1 MYYSLSGATTVSQYA
16 KDAGITDDIVRA
28 WEDKKAAF
36 VSKARTD
43 IEQFAAN
50 AEQLIAKKSKYAN
63 ELLSMDANSPAGK
76 AVISTLKAVSDGKI
90 RASEVEAIAGGA
102 AASAGVICGP
112 GAPACAAV
120 FATVASFTAGSIH
133 RWVTGEYKKARR
145 EEKKAESFC
154 KETKVAWQS
163 AIDGLSSAYYRLLS
177 PYIGNKA
184 FLSRADA
191 ERHMIN
197 AGAVPPPDFC
207 SVPCSTWGN
216 SNCVKPETARAK
228 ASDLIRKSSVTVES
242 TKIAYESVI
251 KSYAD
256 LSLAYQI
263 KSRVEEGARL
273 AKQLS
278 IAKSEDDAK
287 RSAYET
293 KMRAAQA
300 AAAKQRARNYAI
312 AVVSAS
318 ALAAAAVFV
327 LEPKR

>member
-1 MYYSLSGATTVSQYA
+1 MYYSLSGTTTVNQYA
-16 KDAGITDDIVRA
+16 KDVGITDELVRA

-50 AEQLIAKKSKYAN
+50 AEQLIAKKSKFAN
-63 ELLSMDANSPAGK
+63 ELLSMDADSPAGR
-76 AVISTLKAVSDGKI
+76 AVVSTLKAVADGKL
-90 RASEVEAIAGGA
+90 RASEVEQIAGGA

-112 GAPACAAV
+112 GAPACAAA

-154 KETKVAWQS
+154 RETKVAWQS

-177 PYIGNKA
+177 PHIGNKA
-184 FLSRADA
+184 FLSRAEA
-191 ERHMIN
+191 ERHLIN
-197 AGAVPPPDFC
+197 AGAVPPPEFC
-207 SVPCSTWGN
+207 TVPCSTWGN
-216 SNCVKPETARAK
+216 PSCVKPETARAK

-242 TKIAYESVI
+242 TKVAYEAVI

-263 KSRVEEGARL
+263 KSRVEEAARF
-273 AKQLS
+273 AKQVS
-278 IAKSEDDAK
+278 AAKSEDDAK
-287 RSAYET
+287 RSEYEA
-293 KMRAAQA
+293 KMRAAQSA
-300 AAAKQRARNYAI
+300 AAQQRSRNYAI
-312 AVVSAS
+312 AVVSAA
-318 ALAAAAVFV
+318 ALTAVAIV
-327 LEPKR
+327 ALDSKR